1 MLVLTRKEDQ
11 SIMIG
16 NSIELQILKINKT
29 SVEIGIKAPKS
40 QAIYRKEVFLEIKT
54 KTEEA
59 NRSSSQADLSTLA
72 GLLKDRKTPK
82 K

>member
-1 MLVLTRKEDQ
+1 MLVLTRKADQ

-16 NSIELQILKINKT
+16 NSIEILVLKINKN

-40 QAIYRKEVFLEIKT
+40 QAIYRKEVFLEIKA

-59 NRSSSQADLSTLA
+59 NLSISQADLSALA
-72 GLLKDRKTPK
+72 GLLKKTKEK
-82 K
+82 KK